1 MIVRPEAICLSVS
14 ISKLIIK
21 FLTCWGYLPDIFAV
35 GEFPV
40 PENEEIIPGVARW
53 LYEEYSL
60 FYKEFLMILDLAKIA
75 FEKRDFAS
83 SVRVSSR
90 RLSLYSASIVEV
102 SRRLNEAYPE
112 IPNDNNYWREIEAT
126 YIDLIN
132 GVYAEDIGR
141 AYLHSLRRKIYHSEW
156 LAEDYSFSE
165 MRGPDEAILSEVL
178 ISYELESGLSEDIV
192 ESILNVPQFIRS
204 YANMQHD
211 RSRVY
216 HRILENLARSRH
228 QSNQLIRVELI
239 NAGFYRNRGAY
250 LVGRLIF
257 DSGSFVPLIIA
268 LLNDESGIYVDAVL
282 TSETY
287 AHNIFSSTLAN
298 FHVTSTYY
306 HEVCALLKSIM
317 PRRPLGLHYSTIG
330 YNHLGKVAVMS
341 ELESELNESDTSL
354 ETAVGSP
361 GTVAMGFA
369 SRNSAYNLKVIRNKP
384 TRSYKWG
391 EFGGVES
398 VIRKYTRVH
407 EINRTGSMLDSIIYY
422 KVRLDR
428 NWFSAS
434 LLEELL
440 SEASETV
447 SLVDND
453 VIFKYLIVQIKL
465 TPLPVYLET
474 ANDKQ
479 AATAMTNLGYCI
491 KNNAAANI
499 FNRDLDARNY
509 GIGSYSKVY
518 LFDYDALEDLSEV
531 KIRTN
536 LDREDG
542 EEDIPDWYFEEGV
555 VFLPEELISGLCIPQ
570 RRWSDLFARRHANLL
585 TTKYWTD
592 IQQDLAEG
600 TVPSVSVYP
609 DYERLGYEV

>member
-1 MIVRPEAICLSVS
+1 MSVS
-14 ISKLIIK
+14 NPSRLAAA
-21 FLTCWGYLPDIFAV
+21 T
-35 GEFPV
+35 
-40 PENEEIIPGVARW
+40 W

-60 FYKEFLMILDLAKIA
+60 FYQEFLKILGLAKIA
-75 FEKRDFAS
+75 FEERDFSS
-83 SVRVSSR
+83 SVRVSAR
-90 RLSLYSASIVEV
+90 RLSLYSASIIDV
-102 SRRLNEAYPE
+102 SERLKQAYPE
-112 IPNDNNYWREIEAT
+112 IQDDEGQWLEVESHYSELVRGE
-126 YIDLIN
+126 
-132 GVYAEDIGR
+132 YAEDIGR
-141 AYLHSLRRKIYHSEW
+141 AYLHSLRRKIYQGEW
-156 LAEDYSFSE
+156 RSADYSFAEIISSSSKFLSKVVLCFE
-165 MRGPDEAILSEVL
+165 VGGSLDEDVVGKILK
-178 ISYELESGLSEDIV
+178 IPG
-192 ESILNVPQFIRS
+192 FIRS
-204 YANMQHD
+204 FANLEDDTQRIVQRVAD
-211 RSRVY
+211 NISRSSHKD
-216 HRILENLARSRH
+216 HRLIL
-228 QSNQLIRVELI
+228 VEMI

-257 DSGSFVPLIIA
+257 DNDRFVPLVIA

-341 ELESELNESDTSL
+341 ELESELVDSEGGL
-354 ETAVGSP
+354 EIAVGSP

-369 SRNSAYNLKVIRNKP
+369 SSNSAYNLKVIRDKP
-384 TRSYKWG
+384 TTQYKWG
-391 EFGGVES
+391 EFGGLES

-428 NWFSAS
+428 KWFSAE
-434 LLEELL
+434 LLEDLL
-440 SEASETV
+440 DSASETV
-447 SLVDND
+447 SLHGDD

-465 TPLPVYLET
+465 TPLPIYLEDAT
-474 ANDKQ
+474 EKQ
-479 AATAMTNLGYCI
+479 AETAITNLGYCI

-499 FNRDLDARNY
+499 FNKDLDARNY

-518 LFDYDALEDLSEV
+518 LFDYDALEKLTEV

-542 EEDIPDWYFEEGV
+542 EEDIPDWYFEDGV
-555 VFLPEELISGLCIPQ
+555 VFLPEELISGLCIRQ
-570 RRWSDLFARRHANLL
+570 RWLCDFFARRHAKLL
-585 TTKYWTD
+585 TTEYWTE
-592 IQQDLAEG
+592 IQNDLLKG
-600 TVPSVSVYP
+600 TIPSVSVYP
-609 DYERLGYEV
+609 DNERIRD

>member
-1 MIVRPEAICLSVS
+1 MPTQE
-14 ISKLIIK
+14 K
-21 FLTCWGYLPDIFAV
+21 
-35 GEFPV
+35 PV
-40 PENEEIIPGVARW
+40 ESMSASENELIPTVSSW

-60 FYKEFLMILDLAKIA
+60 FYKEFLMIIDLAKIA
-75 FEKRDFAS
+75 FEKRDFAG
-83 SVRVSSR
+83 SVHVSSR

-112 IPNDNNYWREIEAT
+112 IPDDYDCWKEIET
-126 YIDLIN
+126 NYRQLIE
-132 GVYAEDIGR
+132 GEYAEDIGR
-141 AYLHSLRRKIYHSEW
+141 AYLHSLRRKIYRSEW

-165 MRGPDEAILSEVL
+165 LSGNDESIMSEVL
-178 ISYELESGLSEDIV
+178 VSYGLDDGLTEEVV
-192 ESILNVPQFIRS
+192 ESILNVPKFIRS
-204 YANMQHD
+204 YANMKED
-211 RSRVY
+211 RHRVY
-216 HRILENLARSRH
+216 QRIIDNLTRTRHREHR
-228 QSNQLIRVELI
+228 LIRVEMI

-250 LVGRLIF
+250 LVGRLMF
-257 DSGSFVPLIIA
+257 DSGNFAPLIIA

-306 HEVCALLKSIM
+306 HEVSALLKSIM

-341 ELESELNESDTSL
+341 ELEAELRDCETGL
-354 ETAVGSP
+354 ETSVGSP

-369 SRNSAYNLKVIRNKP
+369 SKNSAYNLKVIRDKP
-384 TRSYKWG
+384 TKSYKWG

-422 KVRLDR
+422 KVRLKR
-428 NWFSAS
+428 QWFSPK

-440 SEASETV
+440 KEASETV
-447 SLVDND
+447 SLVDED

-465 TPLPVYLET
+465 TPLPVYLESAT
-474 ANDKQ
+474 EKQ
-479 AATAMTNLGYCI
+479 AETAIANLGYCI

-536 LDREDG
+536 LDREEG
-542 EEDIPDWYFEEGV
+542 EEDIPDWYFEDGV

-570 RRWSDLFARRHANLL
+570 RRYSDLFARRHVNLL

-592 IQQDLAEG
+592 IQHDLQQG

-609 DYERLGYEV
+609 DYERLDQNQ

>member
-1 MIVRPEAICLSVS
+1 MVNKPDERIIV
-14 ISKLIIK
+14 
-21 FLTCWGYLPDIFAV
+21 
-35 GEFPV
+35 
-40 PENEEIIPGVARW
+40 VATW

-112 IPNDNNYWREIEAT
+112 INDDFDCWQEIETT
-126 YIDLIN
+126 YCQLIN
-132 GVYAEDIGR
+132 GEYAEDIGR
-141 AYLHSLRRKIYHSEW
+141 AYLHSLRRMIYHSEW
-156 LAEDYSFSE
+156 LADDYTFSK
-165 MRGPDEAILSEVL
+165 MTVRD
-178 ISYELESGLSEDIV
+178 
-192 ESILNVPQFIRS
+192 ESITADVLVSYQCEDGLNENIIEVVLNIPQFIRS
-204 YANMQHD
+204 YANMPED
-211 RSRVY
+211 RRRVLQ
-216 HRILENLARSRH
+216 RINENLSRSRH
-228 QSNQLIRVELI
+228 RDSSILRVEMI

-250 LVGRLIF
+250 LVGRITF
-257 DSGSFVPLIIA
+257 DNGGFLPLIIA

-298 FHVTSTYY
+298 FHVTSSYY
-306 HEVCALLKSIM
+306 HEVSAVLKSIM

-341 ELESELNESDTSL
+341 ELESELSACDTGL
-354 ETAVGSP
+354 ETAVGEK

-369 SRNSAYNLKVIRNKP
+369 SKNSAYNLKVIRNKP
-384 TRSYKWG
+384 TKNYKWG

-422 KVRLDR
+422 KVRMHR
-428 NWFSAS
+428 NWFAAE
-434 LLEELL
+434 LLDELL

-465 TPLPVYLET
+465 TPLPVYLESAT
-474 ANDKQ
+474 EKQ
-479 AATAMTNLGYCI
+479 AETAIANLGYCI
-491 KNNAAANI
+491 RNNAAANI

-518 LFDYDALEDLSEV
+518 LFDYDALEDLSDV

-542 EEDIPDWYFEEGV
+542 EEDIPDWYFEDGV

-570 RRWSDLFARRHANLL
+570 RKLSDMFARRHSNLL
-585 TTKYWTD
+585 TTDYWTG
-592 IQQDLAEG
+592 IQQDLKNG
-600 TVPSVSVYP
+600 TVPGVSVYP
-609 DYERLGYEV
+609 DYERLE

>member
-1 MIVRPEAICLSVS
+1 MA
-14 ISKLIIK
+14 
-21 FLTCWGYLPDIFAV
+21 
-35 GEFPV
+35 
-40 PENEEIIPGVARW
+40 ENKIIPTVSRW

-60 FYKEFLMILDLAKIA
+60 FYKEFLMIIDLAKVA

-83 SVRVSSR
+83 SVHVSSR
-90 RLSLYSASIVEV
+90 RLSLYSASIVNV
-102 SRRLNEAYPE
+102 SRRLQRAYPE
-112 IPNDNNYWREIEAT
+112 IQGDTECWQGIEAH
-126 YIDLIN
+126 YLRLIKDE
-132 GVYAEDIGR
+132 YAEDIGK
-141 AYLHSLRRKIYHSEW
+141 AYLHSLRRKIYQDEW
-156 LAEDYSFSE
+156 HAADYSFSE
-165 MRGPDEAILSEVL
+165 MTSRDEAIFSEVL
-178 ISYELESGLSEDIV
+178 RSYELESELTEEII
-192 ESILNVPQFIRS
+192 ESILNIPQFIRS
-204 YANMQHD
+204 YGDMPQE
-211 RSRVY
+211 RQRVLQ
-216 HRILENLARSRH
+216 RIVENLARSRH
-228 QSNQLIRVELI
+228 RADRLVRVEMI

-250 LVGRLIF
+250 LVGRMIF
-257 DSGSFVPLIIA
+257 DSGNFVPLIIA
-268 LLNDESGIYVDAVL
+268 LLNDESGLFVDAVL

-287 AHNIFSSTLAN
+287 AHNIFSSALAN
-298 FHVTSTYY
+298 FHVTSSYY
-306 HEVCALLKSIM
+306 HQVSALLKSIM

-341 ELESELNESDTSL
+341 DLESEIRDSDVGL

-369 SRNSAYNLKVIRNKP
+369 AKNSAYSLKVIRDKP
-384 TRSYKWG
+384 TKSYKWG

-422 KVRLDR
+422 KIRLDR
-428 NWFSAS
+428 RWFSAD

-440 SEASETV
+440 TEASETV
-447 SLVDND
+447 SLVDDD
-453 VIFKYLIVQIKL
+453 VVFKYLIVQIKL

-474 ANDKQ
+474 ATEKQ
-479 AATAMTNLGYCI
+479 AETAIANLGYCI

-518 LFDYDALEDLSEV
+518 LFDYDALEDLTEV

-570 RRWSDLFARRHANLL
+570 RRLSDMFARRHHNLL
-585 TTKYWTD
+585 TTQYWTE
-592 IQQDLAEG
+592 IQQDLLNG

-609 DYERLGYEV
+609 DYERLGDR

>member
-1 MIVRPEAICLSVS
+1 
-14 ISKLIIK
+14 
-21 FLTCWGYLPDIFAV
+21 
-35 GEFPV
+35 
-40 PENEEIIPGVARW
+40 
-53 LYEEYSL
+53 
-60 FYKEFLMILDLAKIA
+60 MILDLAKIA

-90 RLSLYSASIVEV
+90 RLSLYSASIVVV
-102 SRRLNEAYPE
+102 SERLNKAYPE
-112 IPNDNNYWREIEAT
+112 IRDDFKCWQEVEENYRA
-126 YIDLIN
+126 LIK
-132 GVYAEDIGR
+132 GEYAEDIGK

-156 LAEDYSFSE
+156 LSEDYSFSE
-165 MRGPDEAILSEVL
+165 LSRQDKAIMSEVL
-178 ISYELESGLSEDIV
+178 TSFELEGGLTEEVV
-192 ESILNVPQFIRS
+192 ESVLNIPRFVRS
-204 YANMQHD
+204 YANMAND
-211 RSRVY
+211 RQRVY
-216 HRILENLARSRH
+216 QRILDNLMRSRH
-228 QSNQLIRVELI
+228 KEHRMVRVEMI

-250 LVGRLIF
+250 LVGRLMF
-257 DSGSFVPLIIA
+257 DSGSFAPLIVA

-306 HEVCALLKSIM
+306 HEVSALLKSIM

-341 ELESELNESDTSL
+341 ELESELRECDTGL
-354 ETAVGSP
+354 ETSVGSP

-369 SRNSAYNLKVIRNKP
+369 SKNSAYNLKVIRDKP

-391 EFGGVES
+391 EFGGIES

-428 NWFSAS
+428 NWFSPV

-447 SLVDND
+447 SLVGND

-474 ANDKQ
+474 ATEKQ
-479 AATAMTNLGYCI
+479 AETAIANLGYCI

-499 FNRDLDARNY
+499 FNRDLDSRNY

-518 LFDYDALEDLSEV
+518 LFDYDALEDLTEV

-536 LDREDG
+536 LDREEG
-542 EEDIPDWYFEEGV
+542 EEDIPDWYFEDGV
-555 VFLPEELISGLCIPQ
+555 VFLPEELISGLCIPI
-570 RRWSDLFARRHANLL
+570 RHLSDMFARRHANLL
-585 TTKYWTD
+585 TTQYWAD

-600 TVPSVSVYP
+600 TIPSVSVYP
-609 DYERLGYEV
+609 DIERLGD

>member
-1 MIVRPEAICLSVS
+1 MS
-14 ISKLIIK
+14 
-21 FLTCWGYLPDIFAV
+21 
-35 GEFPV
+35 
-40 PENEEIIPGVARW
+40 RW

-60 FYKEFLMILDLAKIA
+60 FYKEFLMIIDFAKIA

-83 SVRVSSR
+83 SVHASSR
-90 RLSLYSASIVEV
+90 RLSLYSISIVDV
-102 SRRLNEAYPE
+102 SKRLKQAYPAIE
-112 IPNDNNYWREIEAT
+112 QDNECWLGIEAN
-126 YIDLIN
+126 YYQLIKDE
-132 GVYAEDIGR
+132 YAEDIGK
-141 AYLHSLRRKIYHSEW
+141 AYLHSLRRKIYQDEW
-156 LAEDYSFSE
+156 HAADYSFSE
-165 MRGPDEAILSEVL
+165 MASLDGAIYSEVL
-178 ISYELESGLSEDIV
+178 REYKLESGLTEEII
-192 ESILNVPQFIRS
+192 ESILNIPQFIRS
-204 YANMQHD
+204 YGNMPDERQ
-211 RSRVY
+211 RVLQ
-216 HRILENLARSRH
+216 RIVENLSRSRH
-228 QSNQLIRVELI
+228 SSHRLVRVEMI

-250 LVGRLIF
+250 LVGRMIF
-257 DSGSFVPLIIA
+257 DSGNFVPLIIA

-287 AHNIFSSTLAN
+287 AHNIFSSALAN
-298 FHVTSTYY
+298 FHVTSSYY
-306 HEVCALLKSIM
+306 HQVSALLKSIM

-341 ELESELNESDTSL
+341 DLEAELSINDVGL

-361 GTVAMGFA
+361 GTVAIGFA
-369 SRNSAYNLKVIRNKP
+369 ASNSAYNLKVIRNKP
-384 TRSYKWG
+384 TRNYKWG

-398 VIRKYTRVH
+398 VIRKYTRIH
-407 EINRTGSMLDSIIYY
+407 EINRTGSMLDNIIYY
-422 KVRLDR
+422 KIRLDR
-428 NWFSAS
+428 KWFSPA

-440 SEASETV
+440 TEASETV

-453 VIFKYLIVQIKL
+453 VVFKYLIVQIKL

-474 ANDKQ
+474 ATEKQ
-479 AATAMTNLGYCI
+479 AETAIANLGYCI

-518 LFDYDALEDLSEV
+518 LFDYDALEDLVDV

-542 EEDIPDWYFEEGV
+542 EEDIPDWYFEDGV

-570 RRWSDLFARRHANLL
+570 RRLSDIFARRHANLM
-585 TTKYWTD
+585 TTRYWTE
-592 IQQDLAEG
+592 IQQDLLDG

-609 DYERLGYEV
+609 DYERLGDGR

>member
-1 MIVRPEAICLSVS
+1 
-14 ISKLIIK
+14 
-21 FLTCWGYLPDIFAV
+21 
-35 GEFPV
+35 
-40 PENEEIIPGVARW
+40 
-53 LYEEYSL
+53 
-60 FYKEFLMILDLAKIA
+60 MILDLAKIA

-102 SRRLNEAYPE
+102 SHRMYEAYPE
-112 IPNDNNYWREIEAT
+112 IPGDFDCWQEIEAS
-126 YIDLIN
+126 YCRLID
-132 GVYAEDIGR
+132 GEYAEDIGR

-156 LAEDYSFSE
+156 LADDYSFSK
-165 MRGPDEAILSEVL
+165 MTGRDKSVLSKVL
-178 ISYELESGLSEDIV
+178 LSYPLDDGLTEDVI
-192 ESILNVPQFIRS
+192 ESILNIPQFIRS
-204 YANMQHD
+204 YANMKED
-211 RSRVY
+211 RQRVY
-216 HRILENLARSRH
+216 QRVIDNLARSRYKE
-228 QSNQLIRVELI
+228 NALVRVEMI

-250 LVGRLIF
+250 LVGRIKF
-257 DSGSFVPLIIA
+257 DNGNFLPLIIA

-306 HEVCALLKSIM
+306 HEVSALLKSIM

-341 ELESELNESDTSL
+341 ELEAELKDCDTGL

-369 SRNSAYNLKVIRNKP
+369 SKNSAYNLKVIRNKP
-384 TRSYKWG
+384 TKSYKWG

-398 VIRKYTRVH
+398 VIRKYTRIH

-428 NWFSAS
+428 KWFAAE
-434 LLEELL
+434 LLEEILT
-440 SEASETV
+440 EASETV
-447 SLVDND
+447 SLIDDD

-474 ANDKQ
+474 ATEKQ
-479 AATAMTNLGYCI
+479 AETAITNLGYCI

-542 EEDIPDWYFEEGV
+542 EEDIPDWYFEDGV

-570 RRWSDLFARRHANLL
+570 RRFSDLFARRHANLL
-585 TTKYWTD
+585 TTGYWTD
-592 IQQDLAEG
+592 IQQDMAEG
-600 TVPSVSVYP
+600 MVPHVSVYP
-609 DYERLGYEV
+609 DYERLSYERQVD

>member
-1 MIVRPEAICLSVS
+1 MG
-14 ISKLIIK
+14 KNQ
-21 FLTCWGYLPDIFAV
+21 LTAT
-35 GEFPV
+35 
-40 PENEEIIPGVARW
+40 VARW

-60 FYKEFLMILDLAKIA
+60 FYKEFLMILELAKIA

-90 RLSLYSASIVEV
+90 RLSLYSASIVVV

-112 IPNDNNYWREIEAT
+112 IHGDFKCWQEVEVNYLE
-126 YIDLIN
+126 LIK
-132 GVYAEDIGR
+132 GEYAEDIGK
-141 AYLHSLRRKIYHSEW
+141 AYLHSLRRKIYHSDW
-156 LAEDYSFSE
+156 LAEDYSFSDLS
-165 MRGPDEAILSEVL
+165 RQDQAIMSEVL
-178 ISYELESGLSEDIV
+178 TSYELAGGITEAVV
-192 ESILNVPQFIRS
+192 ESILNIPQFVRS
-204 YANMQHD
+204 YADMASD
-211 RSRVY
+211 RQRVLQ
-216 HRILENLARSRH
+216 RIFDNLSRSRH
-228 QSNQLIRVELI
+228 KGNRMIRVEMI

-257 DSGSFVPLIIA
+257 DNGQFVPLIIA
-268 LLNDESGIYVDAVL
+268 LLNEESGIYVDAVL

-298 FHVTSTYY
+298 LHVTSTYY
-306 HEVCALLKSIM
+306 HEVSALLKSIM

-341 ELESELNESDTSL
+341 ELEAELRECDTGL
-354 ETAVGSP
+354 ETSVGSP

-369 SRNSAYNLKVIRNKP
+369 SKNSAYNLKVIRDKP
-384 TRSYKWG
+384 TKSYKWG

-428 NWFSAS
+428 RWFSRS

-447 SLVDND
+447 SLVDD
-453 VIFKYLIVQIKL
+453 EVIFKYLIVQIKL

-474 ANDKQ
+474 ATEKQ
-479 AATAMTNLGYCI
+479 AETAIANLGYCI

-499 FNRDLDARNY
+499 FNRDLDCRNY
-509 GIGSYSKVY
+509 GIGSYAKVY
-518 LFDYDALEDLSEV
+518 LFDYDALEDLTEV

-542 EEDIPDWYFEEGV
+542 EEDIPDWYFEDGV

-570 RRWSDLFARRHANLL
+570 RHLSDIFARRHANLMA
-585 TTKYWTD
+585 TEYWTD
-592 IQQDLAEG
+592 IQEDLAEG
-600 TVPSVSVYP
+600 AIPSVSVYP
-609 DYERLGYEV
+609 DYERLGHQNL

>member
-1 MIVRPEAICLSVS
+1 
-14 ISKLIIK
+14 
-21 FLTCWGYLPDIFAV
+21 
-35 GEFPV
+35 
-40 PENEEIIPGVARW
+40 
-53 LYEEYSL
+53 
-60 FYKEFLMILDLAKIA
+60 MILDLAKIA

-102 SRRLNEAYPE
+102 GRRLNEAFPE
-112 IPNDNNYWREIEAT
+112 IHDDYECWQEIEAN
-126 YIDLIN
+126 YRSLIK
-132 GVYAEDIGR
+132 GEYAEDIGK

-156 LAEDYSFSE
+156 LAEDYSLSQLS
-165 MRGPDEAILSEVL
+165 RKNEAIISEVL
-178 ISYELESGLSEDIV
+178 ISYDLSNGLTEDIV
-192 ESILNVPQFIRS
+192 ESILQIPQFIRS
-204 YANMQHD
+204 YADINSD
-211 RSRVY
+211 RHRVY
-216 HRILENLARSRH
+216 QRIIDNLSRSRH
-228 QSNQLIRVELI
+228 KENRLVRIEMI

-250 LVGRLIF
+250 LVGRVMF
-257 DSGSFVPLIIA
+257 DDDRFTPLIIA
-268 LLNDESGIYVDAVL
+268 LLNEESGIYVDAVL

-306 HEVCALLKSIM
+306 HEVCAMLKSIM

-341 ELESELNESDTSL
+341 ELEAELRQCDTGF
-354 ETAVGSP
+354 ETSVGSP

-369 SRNSAYNLKVIRNKP
+369 SKNSAYNLKVIRNKP
-384 TRSYKWG
+384 TKAYKWG
-391 EFGGVES
+391 EFGGIES

-428 NWFSAS
+428 NWFSAP

-440 SEASETV
+440 SEASDTV
-447 SLVDND
+447 SLIDND

-474 ANDKQ
+474 ATDKQ
-479 AATAMTNLGYCI
+479 AETAIENLGYCI

-499 FNRDLDARNY
+499 FNRDLDSRNY

-518 LFDYDALEDLSEV
+518 LFDYDALEDLTEV

-542 EEDIPDWYFEEGV
+542 EEDIPDWYFENGV
-555 VFLPEELISGLCIPQ
+555 VFLPEELVSGLCIQQ
-570 RRWSDLFARRHANLL
+570 RHLSDMFARRHANLL
-585 TTKYWTD
+585 TTQYWTD

-600 TVPSVSVYP
+600 TIPSVSVYP
-609 DYERLGYEV
+609 DYVRLRDGEKVNNDY

>member
-1 MIVRPEAICLSVS
+1 VS
-14 ISKLIIK
+14 KTELIP
-21 FLTCWGYLPDIFAV
+21 T
-35 GEFPV
+35 
-40 PENEEIIPGVARW
+40 VARW

-90 RLSLYSASIVEV
+90 RLSLYSESIAMV
-102 SRRLNEAYPE
+102 SRRLNEAYPQ
-112 IPNDNNYWREIEAT
+112 IHDDFDCWQEIEDS
-126 YIDLIN
+126 YRELIK
-132 GVYAEDIGR
+132 GEYAEDIGR

-156 LAEDYSFSE
+156 LADDYSFGE
-165 MRGPDEAILSEVL
+165 MRGDESKLSEVL
-178 ISYELESGLSEDIV
+178 ESYDLDSGLNEDVV
-192 ESILNVPQFIRS
+192 ESLLSVPAFIRS
-204 YANMQHD
+204 YADMKSD
-211 RSRVY
+211 RARVFQ
-216 HRILENLARSRH
+216 RINENLAKSRH
-228 QSNQLIRVELI
+228 KESRMVRVEMI
-239 NAGFYRNRGAY
+239 KAGFYRNRGAY
-250 LVGRLIF
+250 IVGRLMF
-257 DSGSFVPLIIA
+257 DNGDFAPLIIA

-287 AHNIFSSTLAN
+287 AHNMFSSTLAN

-306 HEVCALLKSIM
+306 HEVSAILKSIM
-317 PRRPLGLHYSTIG
+317 PKRPLGLHYSTIG

-341 ELESELNESDTSL
+341 ELESELVNCDTGL
-354 ETAVGSP
+354 ETAVGEQ

-369 SRNSAYNLKVIRNKP
+369 SKNSAYNLKVIRDKP
-384 TRSYKWG
+384 TKSYKWG

-422 KVRLDR
+422 KVRLKR
-428 NWFSAS
+428 EWFSPA

-447 SLVDND
+447 SLVGDD

-465 TPLPVYLET
+465 TPLPVYLENATERQAET
-474 ANDKQ
+474 AI
-479 AATAMTNLGYCI
+479 ANLGYCI

-509 GIGSYSKVY
+509 GIGSYAKVY
-518 LFDYDALEDLSEV
+518 LFDYDALEDLSDV

-542 EEDIPDWYFEEGV
+542 EEDIPDWYFEDGV

-570 RRWSDLFARRHANLL
+570 RHLSDLFARRHANLL
-585 TTKYWTD
+585 ATDYWTD
-592 IQQDLAEG
+592 IQADLQAG

-609 DYERLGYEV
+609 DYERLGHDR

>member
-1 MIVRPEAICLSVS
+1 VSVS
-14 ISKLIIK
+14 NPSRLAAA
-21 FLTCWGYLPDIFAV
+21 T
-35 GEFPV
+35 
-40 PENEEIIPGVARW
+40 W

-60 FYKEFLMILDLAKIA
+60 FYQEFLKILDLAKIA
-75 FEKRDFAS
+75 FEDRDFSS
-83 SVRVSSR
+83 SVRVSAR
-90 RLSLYSASIVEV
+90 RLSLYSASIIDV
-102 SRRLNEAYPE
+102 SERLKQAYPE
-112 IPNDNNYWREIEAT
+112 IHDDEEQWREVESH
-126 YIDLIN
+126 YSELVR
-132 GVYAEDIGR
+132 GEYAEDIGR
-141 AYLHSLRRKIYHSEW
+141 AYLHSLRRKIYQGEW
-156 LAEDYSFSE
+156 RAADYSFAEIISSSSQFLSKVVLNFE
-165 MRGPDEAILSEVL
+165 VSGSLDEAVVGKILRIPGFTRCFANLEDDTQRIVQRVADNISRSSHKDHRL
-178 ISYELESGLSEDIV
+178 ILV
-192 ESILNVPQFIRS
+192 E
-204 YANMQHD
+204 M
-211 RSRVY
+211 
-216 HRILENLARSRH
+216 
-228 QSNQLIRVELI
+228 I

-257 DSGSFVPLIIA
+257 DNDRFVPLVIA

-341 ELESELNESDTSL
+341 ELESELVDSEAGL
-354 ETAVGSP
+354 EIAVGSP

-369 SRNSAYNLKVIRNKP
+369 SSNSAYNLKVIRDKP
-384 TRSYKWG
+384 TTQYKWG
-391 EFGGVES
+391 EFGGLES

-428 NWFSAS
+428 KWFSAE
-434 LLEELL
+434 LLEDLL
-440 SEASETV
+440 GSASETV
-447 SLVDND
+447 SLHGDD

-465 TPLPVYLET
+465 TPLPIYLEDAT
-474 ANDKQ
+474 EKQ
-479 AATAMTNLGYCI
+479 AETAITNLGYCI

-499 FNRDLDARNY
+499 FNKDLDARNY

-518 LFDYDALEDLSEV
+518 LFDYDALEELTEV

-542 EEDIPDWYFEEGV
+542 EEDIPDWYFEDGV
-555 VFLPEELISGLCIPQ
+555 VFLPEELVSGLCIRQ
-570 RRWSDLFARRHANLL
+570 RWLCDYFARRHAKLL
-585 TTKYWTD
+585 SMEYWTE
-592 IQQDLAEG
+592 IQNDLLKG
-600 TVPSVSVYP
+600 TIPSVSVYP
-609 DYERLGYEV
+609 DNERIRD

>member
-1 MIVRPEAICLSVS
+1 MSKNELIPTVS
-14 ISKLIIK
+14 
-21 FLTCWGYLPDIFAV
+21 
-35 GEFPV
+35 
-40 PENEEIIPGVARW
+40 RW

-90 RLSLYSASIVEV
+90 RLSLYSASIVVV
-102 SRRLNEAYPE
+102 SERLNKAYPE
-112 IPNDNNYWREIEAT
+112 IRDDFKCWQEVEENYRA
-126 YIDLIN
+126 LIK
-132 GVYAEDIGR
+132 GEYAEDIGK

-156 LAEDYSFSE
+156 LSEDYSFSE
-165 MRGPDEAILSEVL
+165 LSRQDKAIMSEVL
-178 ISYELESGLSEDIV
+178 TSFELEDGLTEEIV
-192 ESILNVPQFIRS
+192 ESVLNIPRFVRS
-204 YANMQHD
+204 YANMAND
-211 RSRVY
+211 RQRVY
-216 HRILENLARSRH
+216 QRILDNLMRSRH
-228 QSNQLIRVELI
+228 KEHRMVRVEMI

-250 LVGRLIF
+250 LVGRLMF
-257 DSGSFVPLIIA
+257 DSGSFAPLIVA

-306 HEVCALLKSIM
+306 HEVSALLKSIM

-341 ELESELNESDTSL
+341 ELESELRECDTGL
-354 ETAVGSP
+354 ETSVGSP

-369 SRNSAYNLKVIRNKP
+369 SKNSAYNLKVIRDKP

-391 EFGGVES
+391 EFGGIES

-428 NWFSAS
+428 NWFSPV

-447 SLVDND
+447 SLVGND

-474 ANDKQ
+474 ATEKQ
-479 AATAMTNLGYCI
+479 AETAIANLGYCI

-499 FNRDLDARNY
+499 FNRDLDSRNY

-518 LFDYDALEDLSEV
+518 LFDYDALEDLTEV

-536 LDREDG
+536 LDREEG
-542 EEDIPDWYFEEGV
+542 EEDIPDWYFEDGV
-555 VFLPEELISGLCIPQ
+555 VFLPEELISGLCIPI
-570 RRWSDLFARRHANLL
+570 RHLSDMFARRHANLL
-585 TTKYWTD
+585 TTQYWAD

-600 TVPSVSVYP
+600 TIPSVSVYP
-609 DYERLGYEV
+609 DIERLGD